1 MAAATEIQAKVVEG
15 KKDVETFVRKQL
27 ALVQNRLEDVSGK
40 VRGQVVGLKKSL
52 EHAPQD
58 ALDKVRALLAKAPL
72 AKVEKAVQDGVKKTE
87 ETARKIGL
95 GKLADSAPVKE
106 LLATIQKRI
115 AELKAKVEGL
125 VTTPAT
131 PAAPPVEAAQP
142 TISTDA

>member
-1 MAAATEIQAKVVEG
+1 MSAATEIQAKVVEG

-27 ALVQNRLEDVSGK
+27 ALVQNRFEGVSGK
-40 VRGQVVGLKKSL
+40 LRGQVVELRKNL
-52 EHAPQD
+52 EHAPKD
-58 ALDKVRALLAKAPL
+58 ALDKVRALIAKAPL

-87 ETARKIGL
+87 EAARKIGF

-125 VTTPAT
+125 VNAPEA
-131 PAAPPVEAAQP
+131 PAAPVEAAQP

>member
-1 MAAATEIQAKVVEG
+1 MSAATEIQAKVVEG

-27 ALVQNRLEDVSGK
+27 ALVQNRIEDVSGK
-40 VRGQVVGLKKSL
+40 VVELRKSL
-52 EHAPQD
+52 EEVPKD
-58 ALDKVRALLAKAPL
+58 ALEKFRTLLAKVPL
-72 AKVEKAVQDGVKKTE
+72 AKVEQAVQDGVKKTE

-115 AELKAKVEGL
+115 AELKVKVEGL
-125 VTTPAT
+125 VTA
-131 PAAPPVEAAQP
+131 PAAPVAPIEAEPP

>member
-1 MAAATEIQAKVVEG
+1 MSAATEIQAKVVEG

-27 ALVQNRLEDVSGK
+27 ALVQNRFED
-40 VRGQVVGLKKSL
+40 VRGQVIGLRKNL
-52 EHAPQD
+52 EHAPKD

-125 VTTPAT
+125 VHAPEAPVAPAE
-131 PAAPPVEAAQP
+131 PAQP